1 MSGKILEEESKM
13 VIIENQEGAGNQKIP
28 EHQAK
33 PEKQNGDS
41 SQIIQEKENIKKDMK
56 KEIKEAPVPAWRRG
70 KQEVITQ
77 NFPIFMGVALAFGI
91 LYTFCMYKNPSG
103 ITYPIMVG
111 GIYGVLAWMLR
122 RLSVEWKRGS
132 WFLIVT
138 AVLLGIAV
146 CRTADPLLILLI
158 KTAEFLLVVIFVIH
172 QFYEDREW
180 SIGKYLS
187 SMAVYLCC
195 VIAAGAYGAG
205 GSTADPAGGR
215 ISSGA
220 GGCSVW
226 LHGGSLDGD
235 GSECMDYSHYGLHD
249 CFWGI
254 WSLLPDLR
262 SLYGPDFRGR
272 KDDENP
278 RTGYRYYVHERRCS
292 AVSVF

>member
-13 VIIENQEGAGNQKIP
+13 VIIESQEGAGNQKIP

-41 SQIIQEKENIKKDMK
+41 SQIIQEKEDIKKDIEKDMK

-195 VIAAGAYGAG
+195 VIAAVVYPFFQGNEFFKKVNLKKYRTASRVLMGLAAALPILLVAG
-205 GSTADPAGGR
+205 FLLVRADVVFGSKIGR
-215 ISSGA
+215 AS
-220 GGCSVW
+220 C
-226 LHGGSLDGD
+226 
-235 GSECMDYSHYGLHD
+235 
-249 CFWGI
+249 
-254 WSLLPDLR
+254 R
-262 SLYGPDFRGR
+262 
-272 KDDENP
+272 
-278 RTGYRYYVHERRCS
+278 ER
-292 AVSVF
+292 V

>member
-146 CRTADPLLILLI
+146 CRSAAHSAD
-158 KTAEFLLVVIFVIH
+158 
-172 QFYEDREW
+172 Q
-180 SIGKYLS
+180 
-187 SMAVYLCC
+187 
-195 VIAAGAYGAG
+195 
-205 GSTADPAGGR
+205 
-215 ISSGA
+215 
-220 GGCSVW
+220 
-226 LHGGSLDGD
+226 DG
-235 GSECMDYSHYGLHD
+235 
-249 CFWGI
+249 
-254 WSLLPDLR
+254 
-262 SLYGPDFRGR
+262 
-272 KDDENP
+272 
-278 RTGYRYYVHERRCS
+278 
-292 AVSVF
+292 